1 MRLWLAAAAVIAA
14 GTVLAPAPAAAD
26 PPGWRHHDRHD
37 RGGRHDDDDYDNG
50 RGHDRGRGHDDYRGY
65 GGGYGY
71 DPYAHNGSSY
81 HNVWYW
87 GSPPRNRWEDS
98 RPGYR
103 RLPTASATATAFPEA
118 MSSCP

>member
-1 MRLWLAAAAVIAA
+1 MRLWLAAAAVIEA

-37 RGGRHDDDDYDNG
+37 RGGRHDD
-50 RGHDRGRGHDDYRGY
+50 YRGY

-71 DPYAHNGSSY
+71 DPYAHNGSSD